1 MSQPPIL
8 IASVFVK
15 VAAWALI
22 VAVAVLVGVIV
33 IFGHITTLDLF
44 GTLISAVII
53 AYIVHL
59 WIYYSRGGED
69 ED

>member
-1 MSQPPIL
+1 MSQPPVF
-8 IASVFVK
+8 IASVFFRV
-15 VAAWALI
+15 VGWALI

-59 WIYYSRGGED
+59 WIYYSRDSED
-69 ED
+69 GD